1 LLLRLLK
8 FLSLISLISS
18 CHQVN
23 GIGKAGV
30 DRKSTESSSIQSGN
44 IESSAIEKTEQAL
57 GGQEIENPE
66 DYAVDIP
73 QNIAGSY
80 LHTQLS
86 SDDRNYNVVAILKD
100 PNTREAL
107 RLPDSERIEWQ
118 WDANIGTPQAQVVE
132 KSTLV
137 LKYTNPDNPTIESIL
152 NMKIRA
158 TWFSADGRSFAVETT
173 VGKGQQSPQYSKQ
186 MLTIA
191 STNTTM
197 TINLGYSLTEGQY
210 LVTRTT
216 DQELPFYPT
225 PGQNYLNAVGTLGI
239 LYVGTNPSIFADGF
253 QNGTYHKIQVW
264 HQSPGFG
271 YQLLGNWKT
280 YTGSMTN
287 RDFSAYDFSG
297 FSLNVAEFRSSRFFT
312 VNFSNS
318 DLTNSD
324 FRRTLLD
331 SVSFTGAILRNVD
344 FTDAT
349 LGTVSFEGADL
360 SGAVWIDGRVCKE
373 GSIGLCL

>member
-1 LLLRLLK
+1 LLLKLLT
-8 FLSLISLISS
+8 FSSLIFILS

-23 GIGKAGV
+23 GIGKASISRTTA
-30 DRKSTESSSIQSGN
+30 DASSTE
-44 IESSAIEKTEQAL
+44 KLEQTL
-57 GGQEIENPE
+57 GGQEVLGGQDKESPE
-66 DYAVDIP
+66 EFAVDIP

-86 SDDRNYNVVAILKD
+86 SDDRNYNVTAILKD

-118 WDANIGTPQAQVVE
+118 WDANIGTPEAQVVDQ
-132 KSTLV
+132 STLV
-137 LKYTNPDNPTIESIL
+137 LKYMSPDISTIESIL

-158 TWFSADGRSFAVETT
+158 TWLAADGRSFAVETT

-186 MLTIA
+186 MLAIA

-216 DQELPFYPT
+216 DQDLPFYPT

-239 LYVGTNPSIFADGF
+239 LYVGTNSSVFVDDM
-253 QNGTYHKIQVW
+253 QNGSIHKIQVW
-264 HQSPGFG
+264 HQSPSFE
-271 YQLLGNWKT
+271 YQLLGDWKA
-280 YTGSMTN
+280 YTGFMTN
-287 RDFSAYDFSG
+287 RDFTDYDFSG
-297 FSLNVAEFRSSRFFT
+297 FSLNNAEFRSSRFSA

-318 DLTNSD
+318 DLSNSD
-324 FRRTLLD
+324 FRRTVLD
-331 SVSFTGAILRNVD
+331 AVSFSGAILRNVD
-344 FTDAT
+344 FSEAT
-349 LGTVSFEGADL
+349 LGDVSFEKADL
-360 SGAVWIDGRVCKE
+360 SGAVWIDGRVCKD